1 MSDKSNVPVKSDQS
15 NVPATS
21 AERRPRWLDPIDLF
35 EEMQSDLS
43 RFLGA
48 PFGMW
53 PLSRPLTRPLRRL
66 TQFPMAG
73 APRVDV
79 FERNGNIVVQAELPG
94 VKKEDI
100 DLSIQEGDLVLQA
113 EQRQEREVKEEN
125 WYRMERSYGSLYRR
139 LPLPEGV
146 QTDRINASLHDGV
159 LEVTIPKPKEK
170 EAQAKKIAIS

>member
-1 MSDKSNVPVKSDQS
+1 MSANTSLPVKNEQR
-15 NVPATS
+15 NVPATTS
-21 AERRPRWLDPIDLF
+21 ERRPRWLDPIDLF

-48 PFGMW
+48 PFGML
-53 PLSRPLTRPLRRL
+53 PLSRPLSRPLRRL
-66 TQFPMAG
+66 AQFPAAG

-79 FERNGNIVVQAELPG
+79 FERDGNIVVKAELPG

-100 DLSIQEGDLVLQA
+100 NLSIEDGDLILRA
-113 EQRQEREVKEEN
+113 EQREEREVKEEN

-146 QTDRINASLHDGV
+146 QPDRINASLNDGI

-170 EAQAKKIAIS
+170 ETEAKKIPIS